1 MASSAPQERDH
12 VMQEQVLLVVEDEAF
27 IAIELEEIAAGT
39 GFKVVS
45 ARSSYEATSLLASAK
60 VDFVLL
66 DLVLNGQPCF
76 PLARRLLAS
85 GIRFAFCSGW
95 SDGQLPVDFKSIP
108 LISKPFFEDEVRNVI
123 APGLAGLVSGPVVG
137 PR

>member
-1 MASSAPQERDH
+1 
-12 VMQEQVLLVVEDEAF
+12 MQEQVLLVVEDEAL
-27 IAIELEEIAAGT
+27 IAVELEEIAAGA
-39 GFKVVS
+39 GFKVIS
-45 ARSSYEATSLLASAK
+45 ARASYEATSLLASAQ

-95 SDGQLPVDFKSIP
+95 SGGQLPVDLKSIP
-108 LISKPFFEDEVRNVI
+108 LIRKPFFEDEVRNVI
-123 APGLAGLVSGPVVG
+123 ALSLAGPVSDPGPVVSV
-137 PR
+137 R